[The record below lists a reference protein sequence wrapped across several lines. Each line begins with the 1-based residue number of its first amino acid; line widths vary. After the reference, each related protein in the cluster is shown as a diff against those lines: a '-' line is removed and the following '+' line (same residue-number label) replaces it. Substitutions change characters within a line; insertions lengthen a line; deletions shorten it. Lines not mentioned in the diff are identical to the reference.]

1 MKSRELI
8 TKAAAAAKLRKGIQQ
23 RVLEKR
29 AQNHRF
35 LANPFANAN
44 EAHDKLFPLAKEV
57 RTGLLD
63 KAKKLTTTAKGKT
76 PAASTLKS
84 LLQQGRIVGPKGN
97 AQSIPASTGKALV
110 QKLLAKGHVFK

>member
-1 MKSRELI
+1 MRSRDVI
-8 TKAAAAAKLRKGIQQ
+8 IKAAAVATLRNAVKR

-29 AQNHRF
+29 ARNHF

-44 EAHDKLFPLAKEV
+44 EAHDKLFPMAKEV

-63 KAKKLTTTAKGKT
+63 RARKLTTTAKGKT
-76 PAASTLKS
+76 PSASTLKS

-97 AQSIPASTGKALV
+97 AQRVPAPAGKALI